1 MVNAYKVALI
11 GGTGK
16 VGRYIASKAVAK
28 GYQVRMLVRNP
39 EKVIDKDSRI
49 EIVKG
54 NVKNVED
61 IRKLLKDC
69 QVVIN
74 TFGQPIKEKAM
85 YSSIT
90 KNILDVMTELHIDRY
105 IGVTGGSLTITGDHK
120 SMLNRIGAALFKIMY
135 SDGKQEERMAYFDQ
149 SSTYSM
155 DVN

>member
-28 GYQVRMLVRNP
+28 GYQIRMLVRNP

-85 YSSIT
+85 YSS
-90 KNILDVMTELHIDRY
+90 NH
-105 IGVTGGSLTITGDHK
+105 
-120 SMLNRIGAALFKIMY
+120 
-135 SDGKQEERMAYFDQ
+135 
-149 SSTYSM
+149 
-155 DVN
+155 